1 MTFWETV
8 LCAFLACLL
17 ATLLGGLHKIGAF
30 RKRKPKEPPLD
41 KGFFPWLGH
50 GLSFIRSPE
59 EFLQRM
65 RKKHGDIFTVLLGG
79 NYMHFLIDPSTY
91 EPLTKVSKQ
100 VLSYF
105 KITSMVARNVFN
117 LHSRES
123 QLHSFKKMS
132 DKYLG
137 GKYLPVLNQVMMEKL
152 KSVML
157 LSQDSGEGK
166 RSWQQ
171 EGVLYFNY
179 KTVFQ
184 ASFLTLFG
192 NEPHKDVDSKENA
205 KENEMTQ
212 RGNLYENFEKFDFF
226 FPHMV
231 SGILDPLSKKETER
245 LKKYFW
251 DILSVEKLYQRDGV
265 SNWVAE
271 LDRQLSEP
279 GVTEKMRSQ
288 FQLLLLWLSQTN
300 ITLATFWI
308 LLYLLK
314 YPEAMKA
321 VREEVERVLRETG
334 QEVVAGGPFINVSL
348 DMIKTPLLD
357 SAIEETL
364 RLKGSAFIFR
374 TVMQEMD
381 IKMADGKE
389 YTLRKGDDLVL
400 SPFLA
405 LQTDPEI
412 HPDPHTFKY
421 DRFVT
426 PDGIKKE
433 FYKNGNKL
441 KYYSM
446 PFGGG
451 TGLCPGRFFA
461 VNAMKMFVFL
471 MLAYFDMELVNAEEE
486 MPTIDVRKH
495 GFGTERPSHDVQFK
509 YRLRV

>member
-1 MTFWETV
+1 MTLWETV

-17 ATLLGGLHKIGAF
+17 ATLLGGLHQIGAF

-41 KGFFPWLGH
+41 KGFLPWLGH
-50 GLSFIRSPE
+50 GLSFIRSPI
-59 EFLQRM
+59 EFLERM

-79 NYMHFLIDPSTY
+79 NYMHVVIDPSTY
-91 EPLTKVSKQ
+91 EPLMKVSKQ
-100 VLSYF
+100 MINFNTFS
-105 KITSMVARNVFN
+105 SMVARNVFDFYAT
-117 LHSRES
+117 ES

-152 KSVML
+152 TSVML
-157 LSQDSGEGK
+157 LSQDSGEKK
-166 RSWQQ
+166 RSWRQ
-171 EGVLYFNY
+171 EGVLHFTY

-205 KENEMTQ
+205 KENQVTQ
-212 RGNLYENFEKFDFF
+212 GGKLSENLQKFDYF
-226 FPHMV
+226 FPRMTA
-231 SGILDPLSKKETER
+231 GTLDPLSKKETER

-251 DILSVEKLYQRDGV
+251 DILSVEKLYQRDGI

-271 LDRQLSEP
+271 LNQHFAET
-279 GVTEKMRSQ
+279 GITEKIQ
-288 FQLLLLWLSQTN
+288 TKFQLFLLWVSQSNTIPAN
-300 ITLATFWI
+300 FWI

-321 VREEVERVLRETG
+321 MREEVERVLRETG
-334 QEVVAGGPFINVSL
+334 QEVRAGGPFINVSL
-348 DMIKTPLLD
+348 DRMKTPLLD
-357 SAIEETL
+357 SAIGETL
-364 RLKGSAFIFR
+364 RLKGTGLLYR
-374 TVMQEMD
+374 NVMQEMD
-381 IKMADGKE
+381 IKTADGKE
-389 YTLRKGDDLVL
+389 YTFRKGDNLVL

-426 PDGIKKE
+426 PDGIKKD
-433 FYKNGNKL
+433 FYKNGKKL
-441 KYYSM
+441 KYHSM

-451 TGLCPGRFFA
+451 SSVCPGRFFV
-461 VNAMKMFVFL
+461 VNEMKMFVLL

-486 MPTIDVRKH
+486 MPPIDVSRC
-495 GFGTERPSHDVQFK
+495 GFGTAKPSHDIQFK

>member
-1 MTFWETV
+1 MTLWETV
-8 LCAFLACLL
+8 LCTFLACLL

-41 KGFFPWLGH
+41 KGFLPWLGH
-50 GLSFIRSPE
+50 GLSFIQSPE
-59 EFLQRM
+59 EFLERM
-65 RKKHGDIFTVLLGG
+65 RKKHGDIFTVLLRGS
-79 NYMHFLIDPSTY
+79 YMHFLIDPSTY
-91 EPLTKVSKQ
+91 ESLMNVSKQ
-100 VLSYF
+100 MLGSNKF
-105 KITSMVARNVFN
+105 TSMVACNVFG
-117 LHSRES
+117 LHSTES
-123 QLHSFKKMS
+123 QLHRFKKIS

-137 GKYLPVLNQVMMEKL
+137 GKYLPVLNQEMMEKL

-166 RSWQQ
+166 RSWRQ
-171 EGVLYFNY
+171 EGVLHFIY

-205 KENEMTQ
+205 KENELTQ
-212 RGNLYENFEKFDFF
+212 GGNLLENFQKFDHF

-231 SGILDPLSKKETER
+231 TGTLDPLRKKETER

-251 DILSVEKLYQRDGV
+251 DILSVEKLYQRVGI

-271 LDRQLSEP
+271 LNQQLSEP
-279 GVTEKMRSQ
+279 GITEKTRTQ
-288 FQLLLLWLSQTN
+288 FQLMLLWVSQTN
-300 ITLATFWI
+300 IVHATFWI

-334 QEVVAGGPFINVSL
+334 QEVEASGPFINVSL

-364 RLKGSAFIFR
+364 RLKGSTFIFR

-389 YTLRKGDDLVL
+389 YTFRRGDDLVL
-400 SPFLA
+400 LPFLA

-441 KYYSM
+441 KYHSM

-461 VNAMKMFVFL
+461 VYEMKMFVFL
-471 MLAYFDMELVNAEEE
+471 MLAYFDMELVNAEAE
-486 MPTIDVRKH
+486 MPTIDVRSF
-495 GFGTERPSHDVQFK
+495 GFGTIKPSHDIHFK

>member
-1 MTFWETV
+1 MTLWETM
-8 LCAFLACLL
+8 LCTFLACLL
-17 ATLLGGLHKIGAF
+17 ATILGGLHKIGAF
-30 RKRKPKEPPLD
+30 RKRKPKEPPLE
-41 KGFFPWLGH
+41 KGFLPWVGH
-50 GLSFIRSPE
+50 GLSFIWSPE
-59 EFLQRM
+59 EFLERM
-65 RKKHGDIFTVLLGG
+65 RKKHGDIFTVLLKG
-79 NYMHFLIDPSTY
+79 NYMHFLFDPSTY
-91 EPLTKVSKQ
+91 EPLMKLSK
-100 VLSYF
+100 VLSYN
-105 KITSMVARNVFN
+105 KLTSMIAHNVFG
-117 LHSRES
+117 LHSTDS
-123 QLHSFKKMS
+123 QLYSFKKIS

-157 LSQDSGEGK
+157 LSQDSGERK

-171 EGVLYFNY
+171 EGVLHFIY

-205 KENEMTQ
+205 KENELTQ
-212 RGNLYENFEKFDFF
+212 GGNFSENFEKFDRF

-251 DILSVEKLYQRDGV
+251 DILSVEKLYQRVGI

-271 LDRQLSEP
+271 LNRQFTEP
-279 GVTEKMRSQ
+279 GITEKMRNQ
-288 FQLLLLWLSQTN
+288 FNLMLLWVSQAN
-300 ITLATFWI
+300 IVHATFWI

-321 VREEVERVLRETG
+321 VREEVDRILRETG
-334 QEVVAGGPFINVSL
+334 QEDKTGGPFINVSL

-364 RLKGSAFIFR
+364 RLKGSIFIFR

-389 YTLRKGDDLVL
+389 YTLRKGDDLLL

-433 FYKNGNKL
+433 FYKNGEKL

-461 VNAMKMFVFL
+461 VNEMKMFVFL

-486 MPTIDVRKH
+486 MPMIDVRRH
-495 GFGTERPSHDVQFK
+495 GFGTTKPSHDVQFK

>member
-1 MTFWETV
+1 MTLWETV
-8 LCAFLACLL
+8 LCTFLACLL

-30 RKRKPKEPPLD
+30 CKRKPKEPPLD
-41 KGFFPWLGH
+41 KGFIPWVGH
-50 GLSFIRSPE
+50 GLNFIRSPE
-59 EFLQRM
+59 EFLERM

-79 NYMHFLIDPSTY
+79 SYMHFLIDPSTY
-91 EPLTKVSKQ
+91 ESLMKVSKQ
-100 VLSYF
+100 MLGYNKF
-105 KITSMVARNVFN
+105 TSMVAHNVFG
-117 LHSRES
+117 LHSTES
-123 QLHSFKKMS
+123 QLHSFKKIS

-137 GKYLPVLNQVMMEKL
+137 GKFLPVLNQVMIEKL

-166 RSWQQ
+166 RSWRQ
-171 EGVLYFNY
+171 EGVLHFTY

-184 ASFLTLFG
+184 ASILTLFG

-205 KENEMTQ
+205 KENELTQ
-212 RGNLYENFEKFDFF
+212 GGNLLENFQKFDHF

-231 SGILDPLSKKETER
+231 TGTLDPVSKKETER

-251 DILSVEKLYQRDGV
+251 DILSVEKLYQRVGI

-271 LDRQLSEP
+271 LNQQLSEP
-279 GVTEKMRSQ
+279 GITEKTQTQ
-288 FQLLLLWLSQTN
+288 FQLLLLWVSQTN
-300 ITLATFWI
+300 IVHATFWI

-334 QEVVAGGPFINVSL
+334 QEVEAGGPFINVSL

-364 RLKGSAFIFR
+364 RLKGSALLFR

-421 DRFVT
+421 DRFMT

-433 FYKNGNKL
+433 FYKNGEKL

-451 TGLCPGRFFA
+451 PALCPGRFFA
-461 VNAMKMFVFL
+461 VYEMKMFVLL

-486 MPTIDVRKH
+486 MPTIDK
-495 GFGTERPSHDVQFK
+495 
-509 YRLRV
+509 

>member
-8 LCAFLACLL
+8 LCTFLACHL

-41 KGFFPWLGH
+41 KGFLPWLGH
-50 GLSFIRSPE
+50 GLSFMRSPV
-59 EFLQRM
+59 EFLERM

-79 NYMHFLIDPSTY
+79 SYMHFLIDPSTY
-91 EPLTKVSKQ
+91 EPLMKVSKQ
-100 VLSYF
+100 VLGYNKF
-105 KITSMVARNVFN
+105 TSMVARNVFD
-117 LHSRES
+117 LHPTES
-123 QLHSFKKMS
+123 QLHSFKKIS

-152 KSVML
+152 RSMML
-157 LSQDSGEGK
+157 HSQDLGEGK
-166 RSWQQ
+166 RSWRQD
-171 EGVLYFNY
+171 GVIHFTY
-179 KTVFQ
+179 KTIFQ

-192 NEPHKDVDSKENA
+192 NEPHKENA

-212 RGNLYENFEKFDFF
+212 GGNLSEIFQKFDHF
-226 FPHMV
+226 FPRMTT
-231 SGILDPLSKKETER
+231 GTLDPLSKKETER

-251 DILSVEKLYQRDGV
+251 DTLSVEKLYQRDGI

-271 LDRQLSEP
+271 QDQHLAET
-279 GVTEKMRSQ
+279 GMTEKIRTQ

-300 ITLATFWI
+300 IVHATSWI
-308 LLYLLK
+308 LLNLFK

-321 VREEVERVLRETG
+321 VREEVERVLRETSR
-334 QEVVAGGPFINVSL
+334 EEKTGGPFINMSL

-364 RLKGSAFIFR
+364 RLNGPVFFFR
-374 TVMQEMD
+374 TVMQDMD

-441 KYYSM
+441 KYHSM

-451 TGLCPGRFFA
+451 PGLCPGRFFA
-461 VNAMKMFVFL
+461 VYEMKMFVLL
-471 MLAYFDMELVNAEEE
+471 MLAYFDMELVNAEAE
-486 MPTIDVRKH
+486 MPTIDVRSY
-495 GFGTERPSHDVQFK
+495 GFGFAKPSHDIQFK
-509 YRLRV
+509 YQLRV

>member
-8 LCAFLACLL
+8 LCTFLACLL

-30 RKRKPKEPPLD
+30 RKRKPKEPPLE
-41 KGFFPWLGH
+41 KGFLPWIGH

-59 EFLQRM
+59 VFLERM
-65 RKKHGDIFTVLLGG
+65 RKKHGDIFTVLLKG

-91 EPLTKVSKQ
+91 EPLMNVSKQ
-100 VLSYF
+100 VLSYSKF
-105 KITSMVARNVFN
+105 TSMVARNIFS
-117 LHSRES
+117 LPCTES
-123 QLHSFKKMS
+123 LLHSFKKIS

-152 KSVML
+152 KSVIL
-157 LSQDSGEGK
+157 LNHNSGEGK

-171 EGVLYFNY
+171 EGVLHFTY

-192 NEPHKDVDSKENA
+192 NEPQKDVDSKENA

-212 RGNLYENFEKFDFF
+212 RGNFSENFEKFDSFY
-226 FPHMV
+226 PHMV
-231 SGILDPLSKKETER
+231 TGIIDPLSKKETEN

-251 DILSVEKLYQRDGV
+251 DILSVEKLYQRDGI

-271 LDRQLSEP
+271 QDQHVAET
-279 GVTEKMRSQ
+279 GMTEKIRTQ
-288 FQLLLLWLSQTN
+288 LQLLLLWLSQTN
-300 ITLATFWI
+300 IVNASFWI

-321 VREEVERVLRETG
+321 VREEVDRILRETG
-334 QEVVAGGPFINVSL
+334 QEDKTGGPFISVSL

-364 RLKGSAFIFR
+364 RLNGSIFLYR

-426 PDGIKKE
+426 PGGIKKE
-433 FYKNGNKL
+433 FYKNGKKL

-461 VNAMKMFVFL
+461 VNEMKMFVLL

-486 MPTIDVRKH
+486 MPTTDVRRH
-495 GFGTERPSHDVQFK
+495 GFGNTKPSHDVQFK